1 MCPFQY
7 LLSGSF
13 LTYDLIYDTLIENTY
28 KVSYSICDKFNYS
41 QDEVLCLVF
50 SNVSPVDIGDKYVFQ
65 VRQNDSYGLNCAL
78 LQTHILKPYYLEIG
92 LLGGN

>member
-13 LTYDLIYDTLIENTY
+13 LTYDLTLIEDTY
-28 KVSYSICDKFNYS
+28 KVSYSICDEFNYS

-50 SNVSPVDIGDKYVFQ
+50 NNVSPVAIGDKGFLQ
-65 VRQNDSYGLNCAL
+65 VRHNNSYVLNCAL
-78 LQTHILKPYYLEIG
+78 LQTHILKPYYSEIG
-92 LLGGN
+92 LLGSS